1 MQTATTKRAEIIIKN
16 LVKLVEAGSVALE
29 E

>member
-16 LVKLVEAGSVALE
+16 LDRLVEVDSVALVE
-29 E
+29 